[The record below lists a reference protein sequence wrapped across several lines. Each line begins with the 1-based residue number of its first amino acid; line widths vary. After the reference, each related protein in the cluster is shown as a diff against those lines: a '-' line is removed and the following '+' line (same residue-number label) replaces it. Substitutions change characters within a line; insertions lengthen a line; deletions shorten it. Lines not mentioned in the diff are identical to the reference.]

1 MRILGFKPAHDGTV
15 ASLCDGKLEFSIE
28 GEKDSRPRYSW
39 LTIPGIWETF
49 ARLPA
54 RPDAVA
60 LSGWEGV
67 GQGYFG
73 LERPVRSRR
82 WFCGREVEYF
92 SSTHE
97 KSHLFGAYAM
107 SPFEQG
113 RPCYALVWEGGL
125 GAFYR
130 IGAAMQIE
138 RFPVL
143 TCPGLRYAYLFYL
156 ADRSRRS
163 FEDPHDMAGKLM
175 ALAGLGTESA
185 LTEAERALLDYLFE
199 QPAARS
205 EQLIE
210 HHLPMDKRAL
220 PLRTSLLDI
229 GLESQA
235 FRDFA
240 RKFTNAL
247 FRRFHDFAA
256 AHLTEKLPLLIAGG
270 CGLNCEWNAQ
280 WRDSGLFADVFVP
293 PCANDS
299 GSAIGAAAEAQYV
312 LTGNAKIDWS
322 VYAGEEFVE
331 DCPDPVGWDAAPLNL
346 ETVATLLARGQV
358 IAWVQGRYEI
368 GPRALGNRSLLAAPF
383 EPAMAVE
390 LNRIKEREDYR
401 PIAPV
406 CLREDAHLHFE
417 GHLDSSHMLY
427 FQRVRNPRLG
437 AVTHVDGSAR
447 AQTVREAENPRLHA
461 LLTAFK
467 AATGTGVLCNTSL
480 NFKGKGFINRT
491 TDLLGFADARGVA
504 VVVINDRL
512 LVRHSPKPTA
522 LSGAAER

>member
-1 MRILGFKPAHDGTV
+1 MRILGFKPAHDGAV
-15 ASLCDGKLEFSIE
+15 ASLCDGRLEFSIE
-28 GEKDSRPRYSW
+28 AEKDSQRRYNW
-39 LTIPGIWETF
+39 LTAPGAWKTF
-49 ARLPA
+49 ERLPA
-54 RPDAVA
+54 LPDAVA

-73 LERPVRSRR
+73 LEKPVRSRR
-82 WFCGREVEYF
+82 RFCGQQVEYI

-113 RPCYALVWEGGL
+113 RPCYALVWEGDL

-130 IGAAMQIE
+130 IGEAMQIE
-138 RFPVL
+138 KFPVL
-143 TCPGLRYAYLFYL
+143 TCPGLRYSWLFYL
-156 ADRSRRS
+156 ADWSRRS

-175 ALAGLGTESA
+175 ALAGFGTESA

-210 HHLPMDKRAL
+210 HHLPMDKRAF
-220 PLRTSLLDI
+220 PLRTPFFDI

-256 AHLTEKLPLLIAGG
+256 AQLTEKLPLLIGGG

-331 DCPDPVGWDAAPLNL
+331 DCPDPVGWDATPLDFAV
-346 ETVATLLARGQV
+346 VAEWLRAGRV
-358 IAWVQGRYEI
+358 VAWVQGRYEI

-383 EPAMAVE
+383 AKATEIE

-406 CLREDAHLHFE
+406 CLREEAHLHFE
-417 GHLDSSHMLY
+417 GHLDSPHMLY
-427 FQRVRNPRLG
+427 FQRVKNPRLA

-447 AQTVREAENPRLHA
+447 AQTVTREENPPLHA

-491 TDLLGFADARGVA
+491 TDLLSYADARGIDT
-504 VVVINDRL
+504 VVINERMW
-512 LVRHSPKPTA
+512 VRDSP
-522 LSGAAER
+522 